1 MQWKLIVVGKP
12 ALDYAE
18 RGVAEYLG
26 RLQRYAKTEI
36 VYLKDGP
43 PALLAERYAKA
54 ADGCL
59 KIVLDERGETPTT
72 PQLRKLVDKWEMAG
86 TKRAAL
92 IIGAADGHTNAMRQQ
107 ADYLLALSRLTLQ
120 HELALVVALEQ
131 VYRIY
136 TMKNGE
142 PYHR

>member
-1 MQWKLIVVGKP
+1 MHWKMIVVGKP
-12 ALDYAE
+12 ALDYAQ
-18 RGVAEYLG
+18 RGVAEYFS
-26 RLQRYAKTEI
+26 RLQRFVKVEI

-43 PALLAERYAKA
+43 PEVLAARYAKA
-54 ADGCL
+54 AEGCWR
-59 KIVLDERGETPTT
+59 IVLDERGEMVTT
-72 PQLRKLVDKWEMAG
+72 AQLRTMVDRWEMAG

-92 IIGAADGHTNAMRQQ
+92 LIGPADGHTEEMRQN
-107 ADYLLALSRLTLQ
+107 ADCVLCLSKLTMQ

-136 TMKNGE
+136 TLKRGE

>member
-1 MQWKLIVVGKP
+1 MHWKFIVVGKP

-18 RGVAEYLG
+18 RGVAEYFN
-26 RLQRYAKTEI
+26 RLKRYVKAEI

-43 PALLAERYAKA
+43 ADVLAARYAKA
-54 ADGCL
+54 AEGCL
-59 KIVLDERGETPTT
+59 KIVLDERGELPTT
-72 PQLRKLVDKWEMAG
+72 AQFRSQVDRWELSG
-86 TKRAAL
+86 TKRAAML
-92 IIGAADGHTNAMRQQ
+92 IGASDGHTPAMREQ
-107 ADYLLALSRLTLQ
+107 ADYLLSLSRFTLQ